1 MKTNRKYQ
9 PNQPEDLHSN
19 GRVNRLAFVSRIVNT
34 ENRPLSVKEAW
45 TLVNKREAK
54 RIGLN
59 QHRFGAALSAA
70 VRGGRI
76 DKTRIQDSDTKTTVS
91 FHPLNMKP
99 MGLDIPVPLYTR
111 DTTSDD
117 DVFNID
123 AVSWETIECG
133 NCDATFTIDEGLD
146 IGGIDYCRECYDT
159 ISAKDDVFT
168 FDDDEANE
176 CWKCGSIVAMEDTVV
191 EGTKSFCSSC
201 AIPAP
206 EHSEETGELNRAFL
220 EQAQLLEE
228 KKKREG
234 FTVKHNKEAADSF
247 DPDEFVKKM
256 TEQRDAIVSTIQHH
270 FTAEQLLDTLHNLN
284 PDLHDDVLVAIYQA
298 LGKPVYIGLGSLLE
312 PEPRKTEHMTW
323 AFVNGNLV
331 VKQ

>member
-1 MKTNRKYQ
+1 MKKEYQKKYQ

-45 TLVNKREAK
+45 TLVNKRDAK
-54 RIGLN
+54 QIGLN

-91 FHPLNMKP
+91 FHPLGMKP

-111 DTTSDD
+111 DTTPDD

-159 ISAKDDVFT
+159 ISAKDDVENE
-168 FDDDEANE
+168 DEA
-176 CWKCGSIVAMEDTVV
+176 IMDFDV
-191 EGTKSFCSSC
+191 E
-201 AIPAP
+201 
-206 EHSEETGELNRAFL
+206 RM
-220 EQAQLLEE
+220 
-228 KKKREG
+228 
-234 FTVKHNKEAADSF
+234 NK
-247 DPDEFVKKM
+247 
-256 TEQRDAIVSTIQHH
+256 RDAIVSTIQHH
-270 FTAEQLLDTLHNLN
+270 FTAEQLLDTLNNLN
-284 PDLHDDVLVAIYQA
+284 PNLHDDVLVAIYEA
-298 LGKPVYIGLGSLLE
+298 LGKNIYIGLGSLLE
-312 PEPRKTEHMTW
+312 PEPRKTACMKW
-323 AFVNGNLV
+323 SFVNGNLV
-331 VKQ
+331 VKE